1 MDEHPTP
8 RPAPG
13 SPASPASPGTTDDEY
28 VADPRRWRILGVNL
42 VVGFMSLLDVTV
54 VNVALPSMREA
65 LGTSTST
72 VQWVVSGYALTF
84 GLTLVA
90 GGRLGDA
97 YGRRRLMAL
106 GLLGFMASSVLVGLA
121 PNVETVI
128 LARLLQGA
136 SAGLLT
142 PQNTG
147 LIQDLFRGPERGRAF
162 GMFGVTVATA
172 SALGPV
178 IGGLIIAL
186 AGEEDG
192 WRWLF
197 WINVPIGLAALIG
210 ILRLT
215 PGRRGEGRPWI
226 DVVGAVL
233 LGLTVLTVLWPMVLA
248 EGGSRLP
255 LLLIPLAVPLG
266 WAFVRWEARLGRIGR
281 PPLLEVGLL
290 RQVPGYADG
299 LVIGTLY
306 FTGFTGIFLVL
317 SVHLQEHL
325 GLSPLEAG
333 LLITPF
339 AVGSGVTSPVAGRL
353 VSRIGRRITVWAL
366 VMMMSGIV
374 LVALLAPGREGTS
387 LAMVLVPCLLLAGIG
402 AGGVIS
408 PNFTLTLADVPPVMG
423 GAAGGAVQT
432 GQRIGT
438 AFGAALLMT
447 AYGTG
452 SATSAAVGLRAA
464 LVTALVLLSLALV
477 VAVRSA
483 RAEHAGPGGQPTR

>member
-1 MDEHPTP
+1 MNEQTP
-8 RPAPG
+8 PRHA
-13 SPASPASPGTTDDEY
+13 PASPGVVDDAF

-65 LGTSTST
+65 LDTSTST

-97 YGRRRLMAL
+97 YGRRRLMTL
-106 GLLGFMASSVLVGLA
+106 GLIGFMASSVLVGLA

-147 LIQDLFRGPERGRAF
+147 LIQDLFRGAERGRAF

-248 EGGSRLP
+248 EGGARLP

-266 WAFVRWEARLGRIGR
+266 WAFVRWEARLRRIGR

-374 LVALLAPGREGTS
+374 LVALLAPGREGAS
-387 LAMVLVPCLLLAGIG
+387 LALVLVPCLLLAGIG

-477 VAVRSA
+477 VAIRSA
-483 RAEHAGPGGQPTR
+483 RAEH